1 MTVAEGRGLTLA
13 AATGSGDVKMRGEKT
28 NPSAARTKIGAVI
41 AVAGAR
47 AVAGSEIGIGAGEAA
62 AAAAAI
68 ATNVTGVLSGTWRP
82 CLFSC
87 FD

>member
-1 MTVAEGRGLTLA
+1 MTLA

-62 AAAAAI
+62 AAAI

-82 CLFSC
+82 CLFSR